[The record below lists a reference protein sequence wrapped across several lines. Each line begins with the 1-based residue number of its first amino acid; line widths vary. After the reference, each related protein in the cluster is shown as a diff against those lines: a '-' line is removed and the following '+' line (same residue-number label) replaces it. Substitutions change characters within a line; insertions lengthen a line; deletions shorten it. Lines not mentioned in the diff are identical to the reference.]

1 MKALKGFKSTSS
13 HSLVIS
19 LLLLTFLSTW
29 LTGPAQAQGVV
40 SDKDKAL
47 LDSIGYDQRLDEQL
61 PLDLTFNDDSGH
73 PVQLGDYFGD
83 KPVILVMAYYECPML
98 CTLVLN
104 GLLNSL
110 EAIDF
115 DLGDQFDVVT
125 ISMDPGETAAMAA
138 AKKETYLKFYARPGA
153 ADGWHFLTGSA
164 ESIKGVTEAIGFRY
178 VYDERLDEYAHAT
191 GMVLLTPEGR
201 ISRYFYGIEFEPTDV
216 RLGLV
221 EASNNQ
227 IGSAIDQVLLM
238 CYKYDP
244 ESGEYTPIVMNIIR
258 LAGTATILLIG
269 APILVTV
276 VRNYRD
282 KSATVG

>member
-61 PLDLTFNDDSGH
+61 PLDLTFTDDSGH

>member
-1 MKALKGFKSTSS
+1 MKALKGLKSTSS

-61 PLDLTFNDDSGH
+61 PLDLTFTDDSGH

>member
-19 LLLLTFLSTW
+19 LLLLTLLSTW
-29 LTGPAQAQGVV
+29 LSGPVQAQGVV

-47 LDSIGYDQRLDEQL
+47 LDSIGYDQRLDEQV
-61 PLDLTFNDDSGH
+61 PLDLTFTDDSGRL
-73 PVQLGDYFGD
+73 VQLGDYFD
-83 KPVILVMAYYECPML
+83 NKPVILVMAYYECPML

-115 DLGDQFDVVT
+115 DLGDQFEVVT

-138 AKKETYLKFYARPGA
+138 AKKETYIKFYARPGA

-164 ESIKGVTEAIGFRY
+164 EAIKGVTEAIGFRY

-201 ISRYFYGIEFEPTDV
+201 ISRYFYGIEFDPTDV

-244 ESGEYTPIVMNIIR
+244 
-258 LAGTATILLIG
+258 
-269 APILVTV
+269 
-276 VRNYRD
+276 
-282 KSATVG
+282 